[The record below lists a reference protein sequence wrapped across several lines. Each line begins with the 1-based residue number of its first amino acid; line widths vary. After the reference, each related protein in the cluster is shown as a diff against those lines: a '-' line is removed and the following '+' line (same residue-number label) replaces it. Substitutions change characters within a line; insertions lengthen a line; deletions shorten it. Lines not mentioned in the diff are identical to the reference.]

1 MKPFIVSM
9 LMVLGL
15 ICAANAELYKWV
27 DENGVKH
34 FSNTPPSDSE
44 EVESAIETKNESSDV
59 ESSGK
64 IDEALKNYRQDNMQ
78 QRLNDAGKYKSKT
91 PKASK
96 DLADY
101 YEHRMKQNEQ
111 TLQERRRD
119 LQDVRRESYSDPDY
133 HKRKVERYE
142 ERLKRAEIE
151 SEYSKKK
158 YYDNR

>member
-1 MKPFIVSM
+1 
-9 LMVLGL
+9 MVVGL
-15 ICAANAELYKWV
+15 VCVANAELYKWV

-34 FSNTPPSDSE
+34 FSNTPPSDAD
-44 EVESAIETKNESSDV
+44 EVESAIETKNESSDF

-91 PKASK
+91 PKTSK
-96 DLADY
+96 SSTDY
-101 YEHRMKQNEQ
+101 YEYRMKQDEQ
-111 TLQERRRD
+111 TVKERRKD
-119 LQDVRRESYSDPDY
+119 LQDIRRESHSSPEQ
-133 HKRKVERYE
+133 HQKRVKYYE